1 MARRNAALAKALTGI
16 SGFDEI
22 TLGGLPRGRPTLVCG
37 GAGCGKTLFG
47 LEFLVRGA
55 RDYNEP
61 GVCISF
67 EETPDDLAKNVASL
81 GFDLPALE
89 RAKLLAVDH
98 IELDRSQIAETGEYD
113 LEGLFIRIG
122 SAIDSVKAK
131 RVLVDT
137 PEALFAGLSDEGV
150 LRSELRRLFGW
161 LKAKGVT
168 AVITGERG
176 EGTLTR
182 HGLEEYVSDCVI
194 LLDHRVHEG
203 VVTRRVRVLKYRG
216 SAHGGNEYPFLI
228 DEHGISVL
236 PVTSVGLAHPAYEE
250 RISTGIPALDQMM
263 GGKGLYRASSVL
275 LSGSAGSG
283 KTSVAAHFLN
293 AACERGEASL
303 FFSFE
308 ESPQQLVRNM
318 RSIGIDLDRWIK
330 KGLLHIHSS
339 RPSSFGLEMH
349 LVQMH
354 QLLRKMKPRA
364 VVMDPLSS
372 LINSG
377 TEREVQ
383 TMVLRLVDHLK
394 HVGATSLFTSLSSNA
409 ELESTEI
416 NISSLVDTWLLLRNL
431 ETNGER
437 NRVLYLLKSRG
448 MAHSNQVR
456 EFMMTNKGI
465 VLREVYLGPAGVL
478 TGSARTAQELRERD
492 QRHQEQL
499 EMARKQTDL
508 KRSLHSLEA
517 QILALQQEKA
527 ANERELQAVASE
539 EETRRRLIAENR
551 DTMARLRFA
560 APRKQNGRPEKE

>member
-1 MARRNAALAKALTGI
+1 
-16 SGFDEI
+16 
-22 TLGGLPRGRPTLVCG
+22 
-37 GAGCGKTLFG
+37 
-47 LEFLVRGA
+47 
-55 RDYNEP
+55 
-61 GVCISF
+61 
-67 EETPDDLAKNVASL
+67 
-81 GFDLPALE
+81 
-89 RAKLLAVDH
+89 
-98 IELDRSQIAETGEYD
+98 
-113 LEGLFIRIG
+113 
-122 SAIDSVKAK
+122 
-131 RVLVDT
+131 
-137 PEALFAGLSDEGV
+137 
-150 LRSELRRLFGW
+150 
-161 LKAKGVT
+161 
-168 AVITGERG
+168 
-176 EGTLTR
+176 
-182 HGLEEYVSDCVI
+182 
-194 LLDHRVHEG
+194 
-203 VVTRRVRVLKYRG
+203 
-216 SAHGGNEYPFLI
+216 
-228 DEHGISVL
+228 
-236 PVTSVGLAHPAYEE
+236 
-250 RISTGIPALDQMM
+250 MM

>member
-1 MARRNAALAKALTGI
+1 
-16 SGFDEI
+16 
-22 TLGGLPRGRPTLVCG
+22 
-37 GAGCGKTLFG
+37 
-47 LEFLVRGA
+47 
-55 RDYNEP
+55 
-61 GVCISF
+61 
-67 EETPDDLAKNVASL
+67 
-81 GFDLPALE
+81 
-89 RAKLLAVDH
+89 
-98 IELDRSQIAETGEYD
+98 
-113 LEGLFIRIG
+113 
-122 SAIDSVKAK
+122 
-131 RVLVDT
+131 
-137 PEALFAGLSDEGV
+137 
-150 LRSELRRLFGW
+150 
-161 LKAKGVT
+161 
-168 AVITGERG
+168 
-176 EGTLTR
+176 
-182 HGLEEYVSDCVI
+182 
-194 LLDHRVHEG
+194 
-203 VVTRRVRVLKYRG
+203 
-216 SAHGGNEYPFLI
+216 
-228 DEHGISVL
+228 
-236 PVTSVGLAHPAYEE
+236 
-250 RISTGIPALDQMM
+250 
-263 GGKGLYRASSVL
+263 
-275 LSGSAGSG
+275 
-283 KTSVAAHFLN
+283 
-293 AACERGEASL
+293 
-303 FFSFE
+303 
-308 ESPQQLVRNM
+308 
-318 RSIGIDLDRWIK
+318 
-330 KGLLHIHSS
+330 
-339 RPSSFGLEMH
+339 
-349 LVQMH
+349 
-354 QLLRKMKPRA
+354 
-364 VVMDPLSS
+364 MDPLSS